1 MHRTHHGK
9 WFRLAVFCTGLTA
22 PGYPLHRLRAL
33 GNRFKIGLIPPVEST
48 MSNPGRAINRS
59 CAIGLVGALIA
70 AVSAFPAV
78 APAAAE
84 LPAETKTHSESMTL
98 PRADPIAPGEVVAVP
113 PALLQRLQKEV
124 LAPTRS
130 RERRLDLLVQL
141 LFAPKGVALEYD
153 GTRTRT
159 IDEAFIEHKANC
171 LTFSLLFVAL
181 ARQAGIDAYVQET
194 DHVLAWQGNGALYG
208 NGHVNVGVK
217 VGPGRKTVD
226 IDRSVVSIRGAPQV
240 ISDERALAHFYNN
253 RGAELME
260 QGRLQSARMH
270 LDAAIRMDPTF
281 VGAWNN
287 LGVLHMREGALK
299 EAEHAYATALDHKK
313 RYSPTLSNMVNL
325 YRHMGDA
332 KRLSIYEK
340 RLFDVQR
347 RDPFHQIILALGYER
362 SGDYT
367 AAIDHFKRAIRLKAK
382 DHFVYFGLA
391 RSYARL
397 GDTRR
402 AVDALVHA
410 RDAAGDQR
418 NMYQTKLEQLR
429 QLHAGTR

>member
-1 MHRTHHGK
+1 
-9 WFRLAVFCTGLTA
+9 
-22 PGYPLHRLRAL
+22 
-33 GNRFKIGLIPPVEST
+33 
-48 MSNPGRAINRS
+48 MSNPGWAINRS
-59 CAIGLVGALIA
+59 CVIRLVAVLVA

-78 APAAAE
+78 ALA
-84 LPAETKTHSESMTL
+84 PAERPAGTKTHAESMAS
-98 PRADPIAPGEVVAVP
+98 PPAGPIAPSEVVAVP
-113 PALLQRLQKEV
+113 PALLERLQREV

-141 LFAPKGVALEYD
+141 LFAPGGLALEYD
-153 GTRTRT
+153 GSRTRT
-159 IDEAFIEHKANC
+159 IDEAFTDHKANC
-171 LTFSLLFVAL
+171 LTFSLLFVTL

-194 DHVLAWQGNGALYG
+194 DHVLAWQGSGALYG

-217 VGPGRKTVD
+217 VGPARKTVD
-226 IDRSVVSIRGAPQV
+226 IDRSVVSIRGAPRA

-260 QGRLQSARMH
+260 QGRLQPARRH
-270 LDAAIRMDPTF
+270 LDTAIRMEPAF

-287 LGVLHMREGALK
+287 LGVLHMREGAVK
-299 EAEHAYATALDHKK
+299 EAERAYATALDHKK
-313 RYSPTLSNMVNL
+313 RYAPTLSNMVNL
-325 YRHMGDA
+325 YRHTGDA
-332 KRLSIYEK
+332 KRLAEYEK

-362 SGDYT
+362 SGDYA
-367 AAIDHFKRAIRLKAK
+367 AAIEHFRRAIRLKAK
-382 DHFVYFGLA
+382 EHFVYFGLA

-410 RDAAGDQR
+410 RDAAGDR
-418 NMYQTKLEQLR
+418 RDMYQTKLERLR
-429 QLHAGTR
+429 RLHGTIDTR